1 LDIIIESIYKP
12 INLLFFNKL
21 DENDINLDYDKF
33 YEKYIFCRKFKNS
46 LYNKFNVLIPSRLFT
61 KIYNNYKKLYL
72 STLIS
77 IIYYKLII
85 KDDSIIDI
93 EFIKYDNP
101 FIYYSQSNLIGVD
114 INQDNY
120 PSLRGLC
127 IIDNNVIY
135 STIAQAIYRLRGV
148 VKNAC
153 HAMP

>member
-1 LDIIIESIYKP
+1 MDIIIESIYKP

-93 EFIKYDNP
+93 EFIKYDN
-101 FIYYSQSNLIGVD
+101 
-114 INQDNY
+114 INN
-120 PSLRGLC
+120 
-127 IIDNNVIY
+127 IDNIY
-135 STIAQAIYRLRGV
+135 VYDFVLNKHYYISEIEYYL
-148 VKNAC
+148 
-153 HAMP
+153 